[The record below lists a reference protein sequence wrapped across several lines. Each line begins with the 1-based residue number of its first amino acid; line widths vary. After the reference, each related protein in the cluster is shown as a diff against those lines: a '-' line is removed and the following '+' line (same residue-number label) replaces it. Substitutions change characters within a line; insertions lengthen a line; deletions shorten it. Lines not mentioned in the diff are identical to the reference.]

1 MILERNA
8 PGGEAVPRYRDGR
21 TNDAR
26 RSAARVGK
34 RDDRL
39 DRFRIHLALEL
50 YGLPFSNVKIPILL
64 FISIHI

>member
-1 MILERNA
+1 M
-8 PGGEAVPRYRDGR
+8 PRYRDGR